1 MPIKNRFLKLLFL
14 FVFCI
19 FQIVFHAQAKF
30 PTLLYHDPMP
40 LYSPRGVDVLPPLKS
55 QFEQERRWVSWN
67 LSFFQQQAKSA
78 RNDRSIKVPVGDRL
92 GRLNASGF
100 FFGTKLKFENTAT
113 PADGILDFSIALSD
127 KAKAKFPAL
136 TKAFTEITAVGVD
149 AEVFTKPDKF
159 KFDFFDDEKN
169 NAGFMSIESSFK
181 KRGFRSMI
189 MCEPF
194 DFVRCTLQFGC
205 VEYSYSGNFISKTTN
220 ASEVGAVESDL
231 LLTNQQKITEVAGG
245 FGLDFSK
252 QQKTTIEDIM
262 LGAELMYP
270 IILSGIDREPAVM
283 VYPFFGAG
291 IWIPTGA
298 KSDPNKVFSLA
309 TGNEGFLGGGLKGG
323 LIFHFLDMLYVSFEG
338 SCVFFDTKDVV
349 LRYPTH
355 RYHQG
360 LYPFAKQFSKKPG
373 LTWNLDLSMAVRH
386 VVEGLSF
393 YIDFI
398 YQQHE
403 RDTISAYI
411 PIPEYLTLETAK
423 TDETEFYVTSS
434 AYEVLPQTDFGSLDD
449 AQIHDVL
456 SQASFWKQEMFTVG
470 FSYEVTPGFEVGLAF
485 RGNLS
490 GKQIVRTETIMGTLR
505 FAF

>member
-14 FVFCI
+14 FIFCI
-19 FQIVFHAQAKF
+19 FQTVFHAQAKF

-55 QFEQERRWVSWN
+55 QFEQERRWISWN
-67 LSFFQQQAKSA
+67 FSFFQQQAKSA
-78 RNDRSIKVPVGDRL
+78 RNDLSIKVPVGDRL

-100 FFGTKLKFENTAT
+100 FFGTKLKFG
-113 PADGILDFSIALSD
+113 ADTNDLLDFTNVTSEAK
-127 KAKAKFPAL
+127 KAFPAL
-136 TKAFTEITAVGVD
+136 TKAYEQINAVATD

-169 NAGFMSIESSFK
+169 TAGFMSIESSFK

-205 VEYSYSGNFISKTTN
+205 VDYSYSGNFISKTTG
-220 ASEVGAVESDL
+220 ASVVGAEESDIF
-231 LLTNQQKITEVAGG
+231 LTNQQKVTEVAGS

-262 LGAELMYP
+262 IGAELMYP
-270 IILSGIDREPAVM
+270 LTLSGVDREPAITL
-283 VYPFFGAG
+283 YPFFGAG

-309 TGNEGFLGGGLKGG
+309 TGNEGFLGGGIKGG
-323 LIFHFLDMLYVSFEG
+323 LIFHFLDMLYLSFEG

-403 RDTISAYI
+403 RDTISAYV

-423 TDETEFYVTSS
+423 TDETEFEITKYTLEQYPANTSE
-434 AYEVLPQTDFGSLDD
+434 AFGQLED
-449 AQIHDVL
+449 AEIYDVL
-456 SQASFWKQEMFTVG
+456 SQASFWKNEMFTVG

-490 GKQIVRTETIMGTLR
+490 GKQIVRAETLMGTLR